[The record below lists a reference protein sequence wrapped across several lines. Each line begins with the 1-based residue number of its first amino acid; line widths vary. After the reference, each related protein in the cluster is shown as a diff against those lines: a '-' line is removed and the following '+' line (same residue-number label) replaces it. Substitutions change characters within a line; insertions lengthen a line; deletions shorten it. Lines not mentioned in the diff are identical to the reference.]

1 MVRSARVTALTSD
14 PPLSEELLD
23 LLDLLDLFDLL
34 DLLDLSDLFDLSD
47 LVEET
52 DRELF
57 LLLVVLFRSGN
68 SSRDSGSKDN
78 STTKAAVFCFGF

>member
-1 MVRSARVTALTSD
+1 MVRSARATALTSD

-34 DLLDLSDLFDLSD
+34 VLLALSDLFNLSG

-52 DRELF
+52 DREL
-57 LLLVVLFRSGN
+57 VLF
-68 SSRDSGSKDN
+68 
-78 STTKAAVFCFGF
+78 TTL